1 MKTLRQT
8 ILNDYDLCPRKCLF
22 SWGEIGQNENKQN
35 DEVSNKFAEFG
46 KCIHRVM
53 EYMGNE
59 QIKGNTPSI
68 NEILEY
74 YSNDF
79 NLLPNV
85 FKDDKDKANY
95 MRNGINQ
102 ITWYYKKL
110 IELKPIAVEWTFD
123 EFYLV
128 EGMLPFTGTID
139 RIDGDLKRGYI
150 VLRDFKTG
158 KMFDESKLKINY
170 QAMIYAKAIEKHF
183 GVLPERFEFLFGQI
197 HSTQTIMIT
206 QEFIDLVLS
215 KIMTIYT
222 NMQYNIFPPNYN
234 NRFCKSYCEYYSQ
247 CDAKE
252 HFKGKR
258 TTKKQKY
265 NNEYTLGWKL

>member
-1 MKTLRQT
+1 MKALRQT

-22 SWGEIGQNENKQN
+22 SWGEVGQNEIKQN

-46 KCIHRVM
+46 KCVHRVM

-59 QIKGNTPSI
+59 QIKGRIPHI
-68 NEILEY
+68 DEILEY

-79 NLLPNV
+79 NSLPNV

-110 IELKPIAVEWTFD
+110 IELKPIAVEWNFKD
-123 EFYLV
+123 FEFV
-128 EGMLPFTGTID
+128 NGMLPFTGTID
-139 RIDGDLKRGYI
+139 RIDGDIHRKYI

-170 QAMIYAKAIEKHF
+170 QAAIYAKAIEKHF
-183 GVLPERFEFLFGQI
+183 GILPERFEFLFGQV

-206 QEFIDLVLS
+206 QEFIDLVTS
-215 KIMTIYT
+215 KIITIYT
-222 NMQYNIFPPNYN
+222 NMQYNVFPPNYN
-234 NRFCKSYCEYYSQ
+234 ERFCKSFCEYYHTS
-247 CDAKE
+247 CDYKE
-252 HFKGKR
+252 KRKERKR
-258 TTKKQKY
+258 TKKDDNQQ
-265 NNEYTLGWKL
+265 YTLGWRL